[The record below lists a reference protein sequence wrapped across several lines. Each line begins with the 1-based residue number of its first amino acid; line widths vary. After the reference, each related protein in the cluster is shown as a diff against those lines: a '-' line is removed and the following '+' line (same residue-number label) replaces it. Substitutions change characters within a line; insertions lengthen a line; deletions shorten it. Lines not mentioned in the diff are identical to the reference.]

1 MSLVSIIVPVYNVEP
16 YIETCIQ
23 SLIRQ
28 TMGNIEVILVDDG
41 STDRSGELCDQYAEA
56 DERIRVIHKQN
67 GGLSSARNAG
77 ISAAKGEYL
86 LFVDSDDYVS
96 ASLVEKTVSCA
107 EQNQADVVVFDYQEI
122 ELCSGGKK
130 TRTSALP
137 AGQVIHAESV
147 PQLLLIT
154 PSACNKL
161 YKRSFWEMTQIVYP
175 EGRNFEDLSVIPRIL
190 LQAGRVVYLEG
201 DPLYFYVL
209 REGSI
214 MRSGAFEKGWEERRK
229 AISDVRNLLE
239 EKGMEQQ
246 YKKELEYLAFEHL
259 YFVPSKEV
267 VLKDRNNPCLKEW
280 RSYLDLQYPDWKE
293 NPYIRQLS
301 GKDKILLFLL
311 RHRCYAGM
319 CMLSVLRKGMDRLKN
334 K

>member
-1 MSLVSIIVPVYNVEP
+1 MML

-122 ELCSGGKK
+122 ELCSGGKQ
-130 TRTSALP
+130 TRTSACRIKRR
-137 AGQVIHAESV
+137 GDRSEECDRISCNFRSC
-147 PQLLLIT
+147 
-154 PSACNKL
+154 SAWI
-161 YKRSFWEMTQIVYP
+161 S
-175 EGRNFEDLSVIPRIL
+175 GIP
-190 LQAGRVVYLEG
+190 
-201 DPLYFYVL
+201 
-209 REGSI
+209 
-214 MRSGAFEKGWEERRK
+214 
-229 AISDVRNLLE
+229 
-239 EKGMEQQ
+239 
-246 YKKELEYLAFEHL
+246 
-259 YFVPSKEV
+259 
-267 VLKDRNNPCLKEW
+267 
-280 RSYLDLQYPDWKE
+280 
-293 NPYIRQLS
+293 
-301 GKDKILLFLL
+301 
-311 RHRCYAGM
+311 
-319 CMLSVLRKGMDRLKN
+319 
-334 K
+334 

>member
-122 ELCSGGKK
+122 ELCSGGKQ

-161 YKRSFWEMTQIVYP
+161 YKAY
-175 EGRNFEDLSVIPRIL
+175 
-190 LQAGRVVYLEG
+190 Y
-201 DPLYFYVL
+201 
-209 REGSI
+209 
-214 MRSGAFEKGWEERRK
+214 
-229 AISDVRNLLE
+229 NLI
-239 EKGMEQQ
+239 Q
-246 YKKELEYLAFEHL
+246 
-259 YFVPSKEV
+259 
-267 VLKDRNNPCLKEW
+267 
-280 RSYLDLQYPDWKE
+280 
-293 NPYIRQLS
+293 
-301 GKDKILLFLL
+301 
-311 RHRCYAGM
+311 
-319 CMLSVLRKGMDRLKN
+319 
-334 K
+334 

>member
-122 ELCSGGKK
+122 ELCSGGKQ

-209 REGSI
+209 RVGSI

-229 AISDVRNLLE
+229 AISDVSN
-239 EKGMEQQ
+239 
-246 YKKELEYLAFEHL
+246 L

-301 GKDKILLFLL
+301 GKDKILLLLL

>member
-1 MSLVSIIVPVYNVEP
+1 MDMSLVSIIVPVYNVEP

-122 ELCSGGKK
+122 ELCSGGKQ

-209 REGSI
+209 RVGSI

-229 AISDVRNLLE
+229 AISDVSNLLE

-246 YKKELEYLAFEHL
+246 YKKELGQINQKLAEMAE
-259 YFVPSKEV
+259 EV
-267 VLKDRNNPCLKEW
+267 VEVVYGIPVWHKGGKE
-280 RSYLDLQYPDWKE
+280 
-293 NPYIRQLS
+293 
-301 GKDKILLFLL
+301 
-311 RHRCYAGM
+311 A
-319 CMLSVLRKGMDRLKN
+319 
-334 K
+334 

>member
-122 ELCSGGKK
+122 ELCSGGKQ

-209 REGSI
+209 RVGSI

-229 AISDVRNLLE
+229 AISDVSNLLE

-246 YKKELEYLAFEHL
+246 YKKGAG
-259 YFVPSKEV
+259 
-267 VLKDRNNPCLKEW
+267 
-280 RSYLDLQYPDWKE
+280 
-293 NPYIRQLS
+293 IS
-301 GKDKILLFLL
+301 GI
-311 RHRCYAGM
+311 
-319 CMLSVLRKGMDRLKN
+319 
-334 K
+334 